1 MKGRLICSLPFFDA
15 IYQSAGKVFRFRG
28 EVAAATSV
36 GEGLA
41 PPAFEFALFE
51 SAGKVAN
58 AGSKEASAAK
68 PLWDLLPPGEEE
80 PKPR

>member
-36 GEGLA
+36 GEGA
-41 PPAFEFALFE
+41 TPPAVEFALFE
-51 SAGKVAN
+51 SAGKDFVLTHGGFCAD
-58 AGSKEASAAK
+58 ARGI
-68 PLWDLLPPGEEE
+68 LC
-80 PKPR
+80 